1 MSDHTRVLFRLDAG
15 PHLGLGHLQRSLAL
29 ATALKMADA
38 KSIFLINEDAPSHE
52 KARQHGYRVVSLAA
66 VQSWTA
72 ADTKATL
79 EAAAFHGC
87 DAVVVD
93 YHEAGTAYLA
103 SLRDAGLYVIA
114 RDDLALNPFPC
125 QMVFNGNADANRL
138 SYCSSS
144 GDTSF
149 LLGTRYMVIKR
160 EFWKLPRRSLSA
172 EVRNV
177 LVILGGMDQYDLMPK
192 ILNLLDS
199 VSSDFT
205 VTAVAGPYFHNIDA
219 IQAAAEN
226 ATRPINVVSSPST
239 VDNLMLEAD
248 LAISAAGQT
257 LYELAATGC
266 PTIAVSVAANQKGH
280 LEALAEAGIVL
291 DAGDATGDA
300 DIMTKLSNKLGSL
313 LSDAEARSAMTA
325 AGQRLVDGQGAQRV
339 AQTILAEI
347 TRQNGLGL
355 VSI

>member
-1 MSDHTRVLFRLDAG
+1 MTTVLFRLDAG

-29 ATALKMADA
+29 ATALKMAGA
-38 KSIFLINEDAPSHE
+38 ESIFLINNDAPSHE
-52 KARQHGYRVVSLAA
+52 KARQDGYRVISLAA
-66 VQSWTA
+66 VESWTA
-72 ADTKATL
+72 ADGRSTL

-114 RDDLALNPFPC
+114 RDDQALYPFPC
-125 QMVFNGNADANRL
+125 HRVFNGNADAKRL

-149 LLGTRYMVIKR
+149 LLGTRYMVIKQ
-160 EFWKLPRRSLSA
+160 EFWKLPRRSSSA

-199 VSSDFT
+199 VNGDFT

-219 IQAAAEN
+219 IQAAAKN
-226 ATRPINVVSSPST
+226 ATRTINVISSPGT
-239 VDNLMLEAD
+239 VDRLMLEAD

-266 PTIAVSVAANQKGH
+266 PTIAVAVAANQKGH
-280 LEALAEAGIVL
+280 LEALAEIGIVL
-291 DAGDATGDA
+291 DAGDATGNT
-300 DIMTKLSNKLGSL
+300 DIMTKIRKALGSSL
-313 LSDAEARSAMTA
+313 LDSDARYAMAA

-339 AQTILAEI
+339 AQTVLAEI
-347 TRQNGLGL
+347 TRQSGLGL